1 MHTIDEEFW
10 KPVVFKCE
18 RTNERAS
25 ERARTRSQINPQN
38 GNHLFRFVSIEFDL
52 VELFVYMQDFA
63 LKSIA
68 ANIFGNGMR
77 Q

>member
-1 MHTIDEEFW
+1 MRHFENLWFSSANEQTG
-10 KPVVFKCE
+10 
-18 RTNERAS
+18 ERA
-25 ERARTRSQINPQN
+25 QINPQN

-52 VELFVYMQDFA
+52 VELFVCMQDFA